1 MTPRTAGGEPAV
13 PFGALDLSVAAAM
26 NILWGMNI
34 IAMKVTVGA
43 LAPFTAG
50 AARLA
55 IVGLICAPWM
65 RPPQGRV
72 KSLALFGLITGGLFL
87 LFLNLALKVSTN
99 VGALAIVGQM
109 AVPIALVLG
118 AVILKER
125 MSRAQL
131 AGIAVAIVGIVVL
144 MFDPRIFGELPG
156 LLLMLLAATMW
167 GTSSLV
173 QRQLA
178 GVPVLTLYFWT
189 GLMGT
194 ALLLPM
200 SLVLEPGVLAKL
212 PGLPAA
218 PLAWLAFSV
227 LGATLAGQGGMAW
240 LLGRHPLSAVMPLTL
255 AAPVV
260 SVAASHWMFGTPVTA
275 SMVIGGLM
283 TLAGV
288 VIVTMARRRALK
300 EMGA

>member
-65 RPPQGRV
+65 RPPAGRV
-72 KSLALFGLITGGLFL
+72 KALALFGLITGGLFL

-125 MSRAQL
+125 MNRAQL
-131 AGIAVAIVGIVVL
+131 TGIAVAIVGIVVL

-156 LLLMLLAATMW
+156 LLLMLLAATAW

-178 GVPVLTLYFWT
+178 GVHVLTLYFWT

-194 ALLLPM
+194 VLLLPM
-200 SLVLEPGVLAKL
+200 SL
-212 PGLPAA
+212 
-218 PLAWLAFSV
+218 
-227 LGATLAGQGGMAW
+227 
-240 LLGRHPLSAVMPLTL
+240 LL
-255 AAPVV
+255 
-260 SVAASHWMFGTPVTA
+260 
-275 SMVIGGLM
+275 
-283 TLAGV
+283 
-288 VIVTMARRRALK
+288 
-300 EMGA
+300 